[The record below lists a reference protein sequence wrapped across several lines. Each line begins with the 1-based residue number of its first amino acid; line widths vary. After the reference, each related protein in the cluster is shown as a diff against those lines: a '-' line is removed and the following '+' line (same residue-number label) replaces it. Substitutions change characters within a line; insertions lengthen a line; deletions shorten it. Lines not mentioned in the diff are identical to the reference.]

1 MEFNKPGPNK
11 RVCAY
16 IIDYGLASTLGI
28 CLAILLETKMA
39 AWTNCL
45 FYMLL
50 RDTFGGRSLGKLA
63 CGLKVIDVKKRP
75 LKISQAIIRNIFIV
89 LPVLPLVEY
98 FVLLKNQQGRR
109 IGDKA
114 AKTMVIDLRPQ
125 IKDAVFFWFSLVFA
139 VIFLALWLVLIMY
152 IYKNRPLLL
161 YGR

>member
-11 RVCAY
+11 RVCAF

-28 CLAILLETKMA
+28 CASILLETKMA

-63 CGLKVIDVKKRP
+63 TGLKVIDVKERP

-89 LPVLPLVEY
+89 LPILPLVEY
-98 FVLLKNQQGRR
+98 FVMLKNQQGRR
-109 IGDKA
+109 VGDKA
-114 AKTMVIDLRPQ
+114 AKTLVIDLKPQ
-125 IKDAVFFWFSLVFA
+125 TKDIVYFWFSLAFA
-139 VIFLALWLVLIMY
+139 IIFLAIWMVLVAY
-152 IYKNRPLLL
+152 IYKKHPLLL

>member
-1 MEFNKPGPNK
+1 MEFNQPGSNK

-50 RDTFGGRSLGKLA
+50 RDTFGGRSLGKFA
-63 CGLKVIDVKKRP
+63 CGLKVIDIKERP

-89 LPVLPLVEY
+89 LPILPLVEY
-98 FVLLKNQQGRR
+98 FVMLKNQQGRR

-114 AKTMVIDLRPQ
+114 AKTIVIDLKPQ
-125 IKDAVFFWFSLVFA
+125 TKDSVFFWFSLVFA